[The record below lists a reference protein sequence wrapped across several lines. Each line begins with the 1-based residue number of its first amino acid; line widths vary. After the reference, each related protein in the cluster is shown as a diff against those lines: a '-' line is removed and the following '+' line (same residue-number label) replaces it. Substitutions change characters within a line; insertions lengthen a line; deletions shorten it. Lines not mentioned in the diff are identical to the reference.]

1 MSSEYAPSRFS
12 IFTAERPSLDQFVLL
27 SLMLHVLA
35 VVLFGD
41 TTGGGARRGEKLWG
55 ALTVTVQRL
64 LPQNGTDVKPDRSAP
79 PPQTLARDSQPAPA
93 LPGNPSQIRD
103 VLASIPTPA
112 ESPPSVADVAPP
124 TQAATF
130 EMPTLISTE
139 VEKAVTEFVVPKPS
153 ADRVLALP
161 PTTAEPMPR
170 AAPAALPSV
179 PLPVIKAPDALP
191 AASAVIDRA
200 LLSPLPIVIPTEPVP
215 RKEPVIVPATLSDLP
230 PPVVE
235 REVAKPVVTA
245 PEPKPRE
252 IVPPIVPPVVPPAMP
267 ASIAPPK
274 PEREITQSITPPLEP
289 RARELPAPAISPPT
303 QIATPARAEVSTP
316 PQLGRETVKPTTSPE
331 ASTAAPTPTPT
342 RTPSSASSGTPNAD
356 SDRQNPRGATSTPST
371 EASASATA
379 PALGKAPGIDLDA
392 VRRRAREINSGAGSR
407 TLFAFPGTPPQKPK
421 SKEQQAFDK
430 ALKKNDCRDAY
441 ADMGL
446 AAVLPLVLDS
456 VREGGCKW

>member
-12 IFTAERPSLDQFVLL
+12 ILTDERPPLEQFVLL

-35 VVLFGD
+35 IVLFGD

-124 TQAATF
+124 AQAATF

-161 PTTAEPMPR
+161 SPTAEPTPR
-170 AAPAALPSV
+170 TAPAALPSV

-191 AASAVIDRA
+191 AASAVINRA

-245 PEPKPRE
+245 SEPKPRE
-252 IVPPIVPPVVPPAMP
+252 IVPPVVQPAVP
-267 ASIAPPK
+267 ASLAPPK
-274 PEREITQSITPPLEP
+274 PEREITQPITPPLEP
-289 RARELPAPAISPPT
+289 RARELPAPAISPPA
-303 QIATPARAEVSTP
+303 QIAPPARAEAPTP
-316 PQLGRETVKPTTSPE
+316 PQLGREAVKPTTSPE
-331 ASTAAPTPTPT
+331 ATAAAPTPTPT

-356 SDRQNPRGATSTPST
+356 SDRQNPRGIASAPST
-371 EASASATA
+371 EANVTE
-379 PALGKAPGIDLDA
+379 PMLGKAPGIDLDA
-392 VRRRAREINSGAGSR
+392 VRRRAREINSGTG
-407 TLFAFPGTPPQKPK
+407 
-421 SKEQQAFDK
+421 
-430 ALKKNDCRDAY
+430 
-441 ADMGL
+441 
-446 AAVLPLVLDS
+446 
-456 VREGGCKW
+456 

>member
-12 IFTAERPSLDQFVLL
+12 IFTDERPPLEQFVLL

-41 TTGGGARRGEKLWG
+41 TTSGGARRGEKLWG

-64 LPQNGTDVKPDRSAP
+64 SPQNGNDVKPDRSAP

-93 LPGNPSQIRD
+93 SPGNPSQNRD
-103 VLASIPTPA
+103 ARASPSTSV

-124 TQAATF
+124 TQAPTF
-130 EMPTLISTE
+130 EMPALISTE

-153 ADRVLALP
+153 VDRVFAPL
-161 PTTAEPMPR
+161 PTTVEPTPR

-179 PLPVIKAPDALP
+179 PMPVIKAPDALP
-191 AASAVIDRA
+191 AASTVIERA
-200 LLSPLPIVIPTEPVP
+200 LLSPLPIVIPAEPVL
-215 RKEPVIVPATLSDLP
+215 RREPAIVPATLSDLP
-230 PPVVE
+230 APVVE

-252 IVPPIVPPVVPPAMP
+252 IAPPIVPPVVQPAMP

-274 PEREITQSITPPLEP
+274 PEREITQTIAPPLEP
-289 RARELPAPAISPPT
+289 RARELPAPAILPPA
-303 QIATPARAEVSTP
+303 QIAPPARSEAPTT
-316 PQLGRETVKPTTSPE
+316 PQLGREAVKPTPSPE
-331 ASTAAPTPTPT
+331 ATAAAPTPTPT
-342 RTPSSASSGTPNAD
+342 RAPSTASSGTPNAD
-356 SDRQNPRGATSTPST
+356 RDQQNPRGATSAPST
-371 EASASATA
+371 ESSATA
-379 PALGKAPGIDLDA
+379 PALGTAPGIDLDA

-421 SKEQQAFDK
+421 SREQQAFDK

-446 AAVLPLVLDS
+446 AAVVPLMLDS